1 MCITLLPMFLRNL
14 TLVLLLP
21 LLVIAQNAP
30 VKVACPR
37 NLVRSAGP
45 AFRQSLSAEETAYVS
60 TRTEKVLP
68 GAWKDYLGSVTAALP
83 HGASLPAYVS
93 DILAPRRSRSIQ
105 KPELPKLGI
114 ALSGG
119 GLRAAYFAA
128 GVLTS
133 LDGRNK
139 THPTGTNG
147 VLQAATYLAGLSGGG
162 WFTTALI
169 QANFPTIPELVFPTA
184 DPSLPASNSRFGG
197 FLNGVDLVLPAG
209 PTGNNTGYFE
219 AVVAELSG
227 KHAAGFPVTITDA
240 WSREI
245 ARHFVNGTT
254 ASDILEEGTHGSG
267 ILFSGI
273 QNVPTIKSHSQ
284 PFPIILLNAIPPALT
299 ANPNNSKELAD
310 IIPGNDVPVGS
321 EVWEVNLF
329 ETGSWDPSLGSFI
342 PTRLLGSTPASGK
355 KAAQC
360 VVGFDQASYIAGI
373 SSNVW
378 NGQNLTTNS
387 LGRGPEG
394 PVLQL
399 IQAEFPG
406 QAPVRMDAAA
416 VPNPFKGINP
426 GAFSSSSESFVALV
440 DGGSN
445 GEVCPLQPLIVRAR
459 GVDTI
464 IAIDAPADRPDSF
477 SNGSDLINTASRAA
491 RFGSL
496 YPFPKVPSSPDTF
509 VNQGLTSRPTF
520 FGCDEPNVPLVIY
533 IANGAPSAQRRALG
547 LPGITNVPTGI
558 TAYSPELAQSFMDE
572 AFAIATQG
580 LGNNVTVPGAQWST
594 CLACA
599 LVDRSRDR
607 RRIAREGL
615 CSTCFANFC
624 WDGKE

>member
-1 MCITLLPMFLRNL
+1 MRSIPTSVRILSFL
-14 TLVLLLP
+14 LLLP
-21 LLVIAQNAP
+21 ILVFAQNAP
-30 VKVACPR
+30 VKVACPKD
-37 NLVRSAGP
+37 LIRSAGP
-45 AFRQSLSAEETAYVS
+45 AFHQSLSTEEAAYVS
-60 TRTEKVLP
+60 TRSEEVLP

-83 HGASLPAYVS
+83 RKASLPAYVS
-93 DILAPRRSRSIQ
+93 NILAPRRVSRNQ
-105 KPELPKLGI
+105 DFPKLGI

-169 QANFPTIPELVFPTA
+169 QANFPTVPELVFPTI
-184 DPSLPASNSRFGG
+184 DPNEPASNSRFGG
-197 FLNGVDLVLPAG
+197 FMTGIDLLLPNGA
-209 PTGNNTGYFE
+209 TGNNTGYFE
-219 AVVAELSG
+219 AVVAELSE

-240 WSREI
+240 WSREV

-254 ASDILEEGTHGSG
+254 ASNILEEGTHGTG

-284 PFPIILLNAIPPALT
+284 PFPIILANAIPPALT
-299 ANPNNSKELAD
+299 ANPNDTKELSD

-321 EVWEVNLF
+321 EIWEINLF

-342 PTRLLGSTPASGK
+342 PTRLLGSTPASGSGPSK
-355 KAAQC
+355 RDANC

-378 NGQNLTTNS
+378 NGDNLTTDF
-387 LGRGPEG
+387 LGFTPEG
-394 PVLQL
+394 PILQHQSRGL
-399 IQAEFPG
+399 QRFE
-406 QAPVRMDAAA
+406 
-416 VPNPFKGINP
+416 
-426 GAFSSSSESFVALV
+426 ESFVALV

-445 GEVCPLQPLIVRAR
+445 GEVCPLQPLLVRAR

-464 IAIDAPADRPDSF
+464 FAIDAPADLVLVVIVNVLDHSEPR
-477 SNGSDLINTASRAA
+477 R
-491 RFGSL
+491 RFGGL

-520 FGCDEPNVPLVIY
+520 FGCDEPSVPLVIY
-533 IANGAPSAQRRALG
+533 LANGAPSAKRRALG
-547 LPGITNVPTGI
+547 LPGITNIPT
-558 TAYSPELAQSFMDE
+558 AVS
-572 AFAIATQG
+572 
-580 LGNNVTVPGAQWST
+580 
-594 CLACA
+594 
-599 LVDRSRDR
+599 
-607 RRIAREGL
+607 RIAL
-615 CSTCFANFC
+615 NWCVL
-624 WDGKE
+624 